1 MAEDLPTR
9 SRSRKRCREPI
20 SSLGKLGWVCWQPH
34 SRNQWLICTFPEIAV
49 WFIRKSF
56 PRPYSLVVPFIAVIA
71 AAGAAQS
78 GATGLSDEDRSAIS
92 RLLGENV
99 LGPALPADPVGEK
112 TTLIPLAPSTRI
124 FRLSSGPDAGTTE
137 TDILR
142 ASVQEGS
149 DATWQYAAG
158 QRSIYHL
165 RSTADGSI
173 VIPSERD
180 FVLGAIIRYDPPQ
193 PLIIPGMRPGEQRTL
208 SIAVEISN
216 PDDPVTVAQSG
227 SLSVSYT
234 YVGRYRVTVPAG
246 TYPAALIKWQYHGEV
261 GLAGFKGSQY
271 WFFADGLGPIAVI
284 DQQHISA
291 LLFYKKDTNYGK
303 VLQSNAE

>member
-1 MAEDLPTR
+1 MTVR
-9 SRSRKRCREPI
+9 WC
-20 SSLGKLGWVCWQPH
+20 
-34 SRNQWLICTFPEIAV
+34 
-49 WFIRKSF
+49 IRKSF
-56 PRPYSLVVPFIAVIA
+56 RSPYSLALLAFIAAVA
-71 AAGAAQS
+71 AAGTSQAR
-78 GATGLSDEDRSAIS
+78 ATGLSDEDRSAIS
-92 RLLGENV
+92 RLLGEGV
-99 LGPALPADPVGEK
+99 LGPALPADPIGEK
-112 TTLIPLAPSTRI
+112 ATLIPLVPATRI

-142 ASVQEGS
+142 ASPQEGS

-158 QRSIYHL
+158 QRSVYHL
-165 RSTADGSI
+165 RSTDDGSI

-180 FVLGAIIRYDPPQ
+180 LVLGAIIRYDPPQ
-193 PLIIPGMRPGEQRTL
+193 PLIIHGIRPDEQRTL

-291 LLFYKKDTNYGK
+291 LLFYKKDTKYGK
-303 VLQSNAE
+303 VLQSDAR

>member
-49 WFIRKSF
+49 WSIRKSF

-92 RLLGENV
+92 RLLGEDV

-142 ASVQEGS
+142 ASAQEGS

-216 PDDPVTVAQSG
+216 PD
-227 SLSVSYT
+227 
-234 YVGRYRVTVPAG
+234 G

-291 LLFYKKDTNYGK
+291 LLFYKKDTKYGK
-303 VLQSNAE
+303 VLQSDAR

>member
-1 MAEDLPTR
+1 ML
-9 SRSRKRCREPI
+9 
-20 SSLGKLGWVCWQPH
+20 SSLVVQRADMTARPDPKAGAERL
-34 SRNQWLICTFPEIAV
+34 R
-49 WFIRKSF
+49 FIREI
-56 PRPYSLVVPFIAVIA
+56 RPYSLALVPFIAAVA
-71 AAGAAQS
+71 AAGISQA
-78 GATGLSDEDRSAIS
+78 GATGLSDEDRSAID
-92 RLLGENV
+92 RLLGEDV

-137 TDILR
+137 ADILR
-142 ASVQEGS
+142 ASAQEGS

-158 QRSIYHL
+158 RRSIYQL
-165 RSTADGSI
+165 RSTGDGSI

-180 FVLGAIIRYDPPQ
+180 FVLGAFIRYDPPQ

-208 SIAVEISN
+208 SIAVKVSN
-216 PDDPVTVAQSG
+216 LEDLVTVAQSG
-227 SLSVSYT
+227 LLSVSYT
-234 YVGRYRVTVPAG
+234 YMGRYRVTVPAG
-246 TYPAALIKWQYHGEV
+246 TYPAALIKWQYHGKV

-271 WFFADGLGPIAVI
+271 WFFVDGLGPIAVI

-303 VLQSNAE
+303 VLQSNVE

>member
-1 MAEDLPTR
+1 MTVR
-9 SRSRKRCREPI
+9 WC
-20 SSLGKLGWVCWQPH
+20 
-34 SRNQWLICTFPEIAV
+34 
-49 WFIRKSF
+49 IRKSF
-56 PRPYSLVVPFIAVIA
+56 RRPYSLVLVLFIAVVA
-71 AAGAAQS
+71 ATGTSRA
-78 GATGLSDEDRSAIS
+78 GATGLSEEDRSTIS
-92 RLLGENV
+92 RLLGEGV
-99 LGPALPADPVGEK
+99 LGPALPADPIGEK
-112 TTLIPLAPSTRI
+112 ATLIPLAPATRI

-142 ASVQEGS
+142 ASAQEGS

-158 QRSIYHL
+158 QRSVYNL
-165 RSTADGSI
+165 RSTDDGSI
-173 VIPSERD
+173 VIPNEQD
-180 FVLGAIIRYDPPQ
+180 LVLGSILRYDPPQ
-193 PLIIPGMRPGEQRTL
+193 PLIIPGMRPGEERTL
-208 SIAVEISN
+208 SIAIKVSN
-216 PDDPVTVAQSG
+216 LDDPGTAAQSG
-227 SLSVSYT
+227 LLSVSYT

-246 TYPAALIKWQYHGEV
+246 TYPAALIKWEYHGEV

>member
-1 MAEDLPTR
+1 MTVR
-9 SRSRKRCREPI
+9 
-20 SSLGKLGWVCWQPH
+20 
-34 SRNQWLICTFPEIAV
+34 

-56 PRPYSLVVPFIAVIA
+56 HRPYSLVLVPFIAVIA
-71 AAGAAQS
+71 AAGTSQS
-78 GATGLSDEDRSAIS
+78 GATGLSEEDRSAIS
-92 RLLGENV
+92 RLLGEGV
-99 LGPALPADPVGEK
+99 LGPALPADPIGEK
-112 TTLIPLAPSTRI
+112 TTLIPLAPATRI

-142 ASVQEGS
+142 ASAQEGS

-158 QRSIYHL
+158 RRSVYNL
-165 RSTADGSI
+165 RSTGDGSI
-173 VIPSERD
+173 VIPSEQD
-180 FVLGAIIRYDPPQ
+180 LVLGAIIRYDPPQ
-193 PLIIPGMRPGEQRTL
+193 PLIIHGIRPGEQRTL

-216 PDDPVTVAQSG
+216 PDDPVTVAHSG
-227 SLSVSYT
+227 LLSVSYT

-291 LLFYKKDTNYGK
+291 LLLYKKDTKYGK
-303 VLQSNAE
+303 VLQSDAEIE